1 MTIGWYINNR
11 SHTLWPTSNY
21 PRRRQSLITSLA
33 GAWGRTIGVN
43 TSKVTYRSS
52 ASLRALMLPN
62 SPPSIQTSSVSA
74 SMHSAMPLAGGMS
87 MERNVAKQIPCPSN
101 NSLLTHL
108 PVSLL
113 AALETAASRKV
124 ACRLLHENDTALS
137 ALNLYWR
144 VGVDILDFRIVKL
157 LPMRPLCFL
166 NKLWCR
172 FPLVG
177 HVSSPDTIKNHHSS

>member
-1 MTIGWYINNR
+1 
-11 SHTLWPTSNY
+11 
-21 PRRRQSLITSLA
+21 
-33 GAWGRTIGVN
+33 
-43 TSKVTYRSS
+43 
-52 ASLRALMLPN
+52 
-62 SPPSIQTSSVSA
+62 
-74 SMHSAMPLAGGMS
+74 MPLAGGMS

-144 VGVDILDFRIVKL
+144 VGVDILDFRIVEF
-157 LPMRPLCFL
+157 LPMHPLCFL
-166 NKLWCR
+166 DKLRCR
-172 FPLVG
+172 FPMVG
-177 HVSSPDTIKNHHSS
+177 HLKCYCLLNTNVPNDSDFSVSVLALWSNFNFCSPNAS